1 MDTILSYRQQFYERS
16 YDLRI
21 ICPRNETVEKTAKR
35 IVKALNR
42 WGPEKG
48 GDIKPIAV
56 HICHYGIRSILWVIL
71 GNEMFSDAHN
81 TEAFLSSNC
90 MIGLKRRSLFC
101 TLYKL

>member
-48 GDIKPIAV
+48 GDIKPVAV
-56 HICHYGIRSILWVIL
+56 RVCHYDVCSIRRVIF
-71 GNEMFSDAHN
+71 GNEIF
-81 TEAFLSSNC
+81 SSN
-90 MIGLKRRSLFC
+90 
-101 TLYKL
+101 